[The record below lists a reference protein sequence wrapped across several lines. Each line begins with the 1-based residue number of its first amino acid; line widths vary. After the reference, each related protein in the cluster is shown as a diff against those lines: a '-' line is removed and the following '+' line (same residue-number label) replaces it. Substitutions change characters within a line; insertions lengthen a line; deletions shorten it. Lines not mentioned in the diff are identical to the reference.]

1 MLFCKGDKPLTMP
14 MHKIIVFAI
23 LLTMMCGTIQGIT
36 SGPHSQRKVRQAAVA
51 GQFYSADPV
60 KLKADVAA
68 AFRANAAVRPVDGV
82 QAVIV
87 PHAGYV
93 FSARVAAAAYAA
105 IAPTARYE
113 RIILLGPSHC
123 VYLNKASVATLY
135 RQYDTP
141 LGRVEVDTAAC
152 DAIEASSS
160 VFTCDERAH
169 SREHCLEVQLPL
181 LQSRLKTMPPIVP
194 IVVATS
200 DVQQLQRIAQALKPY
215 FNEKNLFVISSDFSH
230 YPSCDDARVVDKAT
244 GQAVMTGRC
253 DDFVK
258 ALDRNRARGIDSLVT
273 SACGEAAIAT
283 LLLMSQGDQSVKIKH
298 AAYSNSGDS
307 PYGSRDRVVGYH
319 SFVFYREPSPAVA
332 FSLTEADKQELKKIA
347 RASIE
352 SAFGRPAYV
361 PGRLSPALQCK
372 CGAFVTLN
380 KCGRLRGCIGHFGQ
394 DVPLYKIVEHMARA
408 AAFEDP
414 RFDRLRRDELDS
426 IEIEISVLT
435 PMRRIHDI
443 SEFKLHRDG
452 IYIKKGSRA
461 GTFLPQVAD
470 EVNWTKEEFLG
481 HCSRDKAGLGW
492 DGWRTAQLYT
502 YQAIVF

>member
-1 MLFCKGDKPLTMP
+1 MLGN
-14 MHKIIVFAI
+14 
-23 LLTMMCGTIQGIT
+23 T
-36 SGPHSQRKVRQAAVA
+36 SVPHCLRKVRQAAVA

-60 KLKADVAA
+60 RLKADVAA

-93 FSARVAAAAYAA
+93 FSSRVAAAAYAA
-105 IAPTARYE
+105 VSPAARYE
-113 RIILLGPSHC
+113 RIFLLGPSHC
-123 VYLNKASVATLY
+123 VYLDKASVATLY
-135 RQYDTP
+135 RQYVTP

-152 DAIEASSS
+152 DAIAASSP

-169 SREHCLEVQLPL
+169 SSEHCLEVQLPL
-181 LQSRLKTMPPIVP
+181 LQCRLKTMPPIVP
-194 IVVATS
+194 IVIATS

-230 YPSCDDARVVDKAT
+230 YPSYGDALVVDKAT
-244 GQAVMTGRC
+244 GQAVMSGRC

-258 ALDRNRARGIDSLVT
+258 ALDRNRARGIDSLAT

-283 LLLMSQGDQSVKIKH
+283 LLLMSQDDQSVKIKH
-298 AAYSNSGDS
+298 AAYCNSGDS

-319 SFVFYREPSPAVA
+319 SFVFYRQPSPAVG
-332 FSLTEADKQELKKIA
+332 FTLTDADKQELKKIA

-352 SAFGRPAYV
+352 AAFGAPAYV
-361 PGRLSPALQCK
+361 PHPLSPALQCK

-380 KCGRLRGCIGHFGQ
+380 KGGKLRGCIGHFGQ

-414 RFDRLRRDELDS
+414 RFEKLRRDELDS

-435 PMRRIHDI
+435 PMKRIHDI

-492 DGWRTAQLYT
+492 DEWRTAQLYT